1 MNCKICNTHFSTK
14 QSYKLHE
21 ESIHSNI
28 RYDCQECGKQFT
40 QKSSLTTHINGVHK
54 GIKYKCKK
62 CDNEYASASGRYNHN
77 KLTHERITY
86 KHEQC
91 DKELSTKL
99 SNKSLHKKFD
109 NFNSVN
115 KIIKYNCEQ
124 CNAEFA
130 YASVKLKHVKE
141 VHGPKKYLCTLCD
154 YRGHIIRHRLI
165 LLMPTS
171 VIITSN
177 TD

>member
-86 KHEQC
+86 KLEQC
-91 DKELSTKL
+91 DKELIRAVKKGFVVEAR
-99 SNKSLHKKFD
+99 NSLD
-109 NFNSVN
+109 TCASPDAVDEGRVESILELLD
-115 KIIKYNCEQ
+115 KIC
-124 CNAEFA
+124 F
-130 YASVKLKHVKE
+130 
-141 VHGPKKYLCTLCD
+141 TF
-154 YRGHIIRHRLI
+154 
-165 LLMPTS
+165 
-171 VIITSN
+171 
-177 TD
+177 